1 MLKLIIDIETI
12 PDQSPSAIGDI
23 MKTMVVKAPALNKQP
38 LIDALGLGDKGKY
51 KNVDELKALWVEKF
65 GESERENQAKAKWLK
80 TSFDG
85 AKGEICCIC
94 ISTLTGGVIKIVGSE
109 VDILNQL
116 NDYITKLLGGVF
128 ITRGKMANP
137 ANNAVYF
144 IGHNSKKFDL
154 PFLHKRY
161 VINKIKP
168 SFNLIA
174 HGRHG
179 QNCFDTMEE
188 WAGYGE
194 WISMDNLA
202 KALGVKG
209 KTEGM
214 SGAGVW
220 PEYQKGNIQKIADYC
235 ADDVECTKEIYKRL
249 TFQ

>member
-1 MLKLIIDIETI
+1 MLKLVIDIETI
-12 PDQSPSAIGDI
+12 PDQTPNAVELIAKDL
-23 MKTMVVKAPALNKQP
+23 VVKAPDLTKP
-38 LIDALGLGDKGKY
+38 KLIEALGLGADGKF
-51 KNVDELKALWVEKF
+51 KTVAELKEMWLEEF
-65 GESERENQAKAKWLK
+65 GESAKLEQAKDKWLK

-85 AKGEICCIC
+85 VSGQICCIC
-94 ISTLTGGVIKIVGSE
+94 VSTLTGSVVKMIGSE
-109 VDILNQL
+109 AEILTHL
-116 NDYITKLLGGVF
+116 NAFILGATLDVY
-128 ITRGKMANP
+128 P
-137 ANNAVYF
+137 ARAEKGFDVYF

-168 SFNLIA
+168 SFNLIP
-174 HGRHG
+174 HGRHN

-188 WAGYGE
+188 WAGYGNR
-194 WISMDNLA
+194 ISMDNLA

-214 SGAGVW
+214 NGSQVY
-220 PEYQKGNIQKIADYC
+220 PEYQKGNIDKIADYC